1 MLFLSHFFDSVTIVY
16 LSPTH
21 SKIVLVKNPHLVE
34 DKNIHSDFDGFALAM
49 GVSKKLWHLYTIEY
63 EKDFTYDGN
72 PISMAKTWLK
82 VQPQFKKQVICPAW
96 ASSPAALAARARS
109 RRACRGA
116 SEFHIKNQGEGVLPS
131 GKLT

>member
-49 GVSKKLWHLYTIEY
+49 GVSKKLWHLYTIEQ
-63 EKDFTYDGN
+63 EKDF
-72 PISMAKTWLK
+72 KTWLK
-82 VQPQFKKQVICPAW
+82 EQPQFKKQVICPAW

-116 SEFHIKNQGEGVLPS
+116 CEFHIKNQGEGVLPS